1 MIREVSGSDGMF
13 IVACA
18 ADVMR
23 FPFGIVMSIAVCGN
37 NSLWASLGIVC
48 WRKKW
53 PVLPVSAIASVDG
66 AGGPK
71 LELLKLAKL
80 LVGNKSDLDASREVT
95 REKAQQFCQQY
106 GMELLETYLLLNT
119 I

>member
-1 MIREVSGSDGMF
+1 MILEVSGSDGMF

-53 PVLPVSAIASVDG
+53 PVLPVSAMVEILVVG
-66 AGGPK
+66 TGGPTRDDK
-71 LELLKLAKL
+71 YVSCNVV
-80 LVGNKSDLDASREVT
+80 LVIWFT
-95 REKAQQFCQQY
+95 
-106 GMELLETYLLLNT
+106 
-119 I
+119 